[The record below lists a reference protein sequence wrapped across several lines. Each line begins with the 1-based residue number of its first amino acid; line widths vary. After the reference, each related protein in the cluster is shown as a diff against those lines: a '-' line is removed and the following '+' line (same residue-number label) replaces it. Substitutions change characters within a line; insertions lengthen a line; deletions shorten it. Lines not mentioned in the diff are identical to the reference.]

1 MHLSNDDRTVAL
13 IGGGSDRPAATVSI
27 VRFLLS
33 ELAAACDGRL
43 IDHGHGPVA
52 VEGVSI
58 DSRSVANGQLFVP
71 LVAERD
77 GHEFIPAAATNGAAA
92 HLTSRSEPE
101 ASVRSD
107 NPGIVVAD
115 TAAAL
120 TAIGRLARSR
130 LDGAV
135 IGITGSVGK
144 TSVKDLTRAACGA
157 GRSVWASAASFN
169 NELGVPLTLANAPD
183 GTEICIVEMGARGI
197 GHIAKLCRTAMP
209 TVGVVTC
216 VALAHSELFGSLEAV
231 AIAKGE
237 LVEALPQSGTAVLNA
252 DDPLVLGMAA
262 RTEAAVLTYGG
273 ASAPGAG
280 TGPTARPDVMAGDI
294 RLDRTLRPTFTV
306 ASDWGTAEL
315 TLQVRGAHMA
325 LNAAGAVAAALA
337 AGVGFDDA
345 LQGLEGA
352 ALSPWRM
359 DVRQAPNGLVVIN
372 DAYNANP
379 TSMRAALGSLSAL
392 DAKRR
397 VAVFGVM
404 AELGEEGP
412 SEHRAVAEE
421 ATAAGVRVIAVDSPA
436 YGAAADHVA
445 DLHQAFELLQDLG
458 PGDAVL
464 VKGSRVA
471 GLESLAARLLA
482 DA

>member
-1 MHLSNDDRTVAL
+1 M
-13 IGGGSDRPAATVSI
+13 
-27 VRFLLS
+27 RFLLS

-43 IDHGHGPVA
+43 IDPGLGSVA
-52 VEGVSI
+52 VNGVSI

-77 GHEFIPAAATNGAAA
+77 GHEFIPAAAANGAAA
-92 HLTSRSEPE
+92 HLTSRSEPD

-107 NPGIVVAD
+107 DPAIVVAD

-130 LDGAV
+130 LDGAI

-144 TSVKDLTRAACGA
+144 TSVKDLTLAACSA
-157 GRSVWASAASFN
+157 ERSVWASAASFN

-197 GHIAKLCRTAMP
+197 GHIAQLCRTAMP

-231 AIAKGE
+231 AIGKGE

-273 ASAPGAG
+273 APGAG

-325 LNAAGAVAAALA
+325 LNAAGALAAALA
-337 AGVGFDDA
+337 AGVGFDHA
-345 LQGLEGA
+345 VKGLEGA

-379 TSMRAALGSLSAL
+379 TSMRAALGSLAAI
-392 DAKRR
+392 DAERR

-458 PGDAVL
+458 RGDAVL